1 MAIIVRHKETRK
13 DYVLLGGGF
22 GVYKAKSPS
31 PLFGNLVP
39 LQEEGESP
47 MVCVCNPKG
56 HIGWF
61 YSDELLV
68 ISVDGHPVSDI
79 IQ

>member
-1 MAIIVRHKETRK
+1 MAIIVRHKETQK

-22 GVYKAKSPS
+22 GAYQSKKPS
-31 PLFGNLVP
+31 PILGNLGSVTE
-39 LQEEGESP
+39 QGEYP

-68 ISVDGHPVSDI
+68 ISVDGYPVSEVV
-79 IQ
+79 Q